1 MNSYLNIL
9 LALLLLAGCNQ
20 TQTPQKYSIETLMSN
35 NRSSGGYFS
44 KDGGKLLYSSDKSG
58 IFNLYE
64 IELNTY
70 TENQLTTSTEESFF
84 ARGYSPT
91 TGEVIYSADSG
102 GNENSHLYLIRNGKS
117 LDLTPG
123 EKTKASMLGWTK
135 NEKQMYFQS
144 NSRDPRYF
152 DLYKIDIESLETTM
166 VFKNNNAYTYNSI
179 SNNDIYLIFN
189 QTFKIYGNQ

>member
-1 MNSYLNIL
+1 MKNFFKLLSAIL
-9 LALLLLAGCNQ
+9 IFVGCEQ
-20 TQTPQKYSIETLMSN
+20 PGVPQYSIETLMSN

-152 DLYKIDIESLETTM
+152 DIYKIDIESLETTM
-166 VFKNNNAYTYNSI
+166 VF
-179 SNNDIYLIFN
+179 
-189 QTFKIYGNQ
+189 

>member
-123 EKTKASMLGWTK
+123 EQKPRHQCWGGQKMRSRCIS
-135 NEKQMYFQS
+135 NYF
-144 NSRDPRYF
+144 
-152 DLYKIDIESLETTM
+152 LTLETQG
-166 VFKNNNAYTYNSI
+166 I
-179 SNNDIYLIFN
+179 LIFI
-189 QTFKIYGNQ
+189 KLI

>member
-44 KDGGKLLYSSDKSG
+44 KDGRKLLYSSDKSG

-70 TENQLTTSTEESFF
+70 TENQLTTSALF
-84 ARGYSPT
+84 ALS
-91 TGEVIYSADSG
+91 V
-102 GNENSHLYLIRNGKS
+102 K
-117 LDLTPG
+117 
-123 EKTKASMLGWTK
+123 
-135 NEKQMYFQS
+135 S
-144 NSRDPRYF
+144 NSERNRKENPKILRYIREQA
-152 DLYKIDIESLETTM
+152 DLNFTIFHQI
-166 VFKNNNAYTYNSI
+166 
-179 SNNDIYLIFN
+179 IFN
-189 QTFKIYGNQ
+189 IKAFFPLKIFRISFQ